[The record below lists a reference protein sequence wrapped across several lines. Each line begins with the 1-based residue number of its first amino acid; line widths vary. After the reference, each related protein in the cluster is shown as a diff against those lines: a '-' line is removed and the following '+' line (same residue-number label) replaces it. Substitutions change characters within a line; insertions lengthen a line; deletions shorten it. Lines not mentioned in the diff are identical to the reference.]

1 LYNQPADTFPDHG
14 DQRHAAG
21 DPNTMIVRKR
31 RSLFLQRKPTNYY
44 RLFLWIC
51 LILGGIWLINQVQTG
66 AIQRPFQ
73 PTPGPTRSV
82 QSYAMEGDAS
92 FAAGQLDQAISAY
105 QEATT
110 VNPNDIEVWVKLA
123 RIQAY
128 SSNLLTTDAQRLER
142 LQQALASVDKVIL
155 LAPDDSMV
163 HATRAFVLDW
173 LWSQTTLTGGD
184 PKTLLSEAEQEAT
197 RAMLLDT
204 QNILGMAYY
213 AEILVDM
220 QKWSQAEKVILQAI
234 ERGPEIMDVHRVYAY
249 VLESTMYYEQAIEE
263 YKKAIEITPN
273 LTFLYISVGANYR
286 RLAFGNNIT
295 AERNALYD
303 QALEYFAKAASLNSG
318 LKILDPIPYIA
329 IAKTY
334 SQKGDFFAAA
344 LNIKKALSFDVSN
357 ADIHGQLGIIYF
369 KSRNYEGSIPAL
381 KCAIRGCTAAESCQA
396 RFGRDCAQN
405 EPSAQ
410 VSGLPLSNTTVVY
423 YYTYGSVLAALSIPQ
438 RNYCSEAM
446 QVLSE
451 VRTGF
456 PADPIIISIVSAG
469 EQICQSLAQ
478 DIIQTPTPMATAT
491 PIPTPK
497 P

>member
-1 LYNQPADTFPDHG
+1 
-14 DQRHAAG
+14 
-21 DPNTMIVRKR
+21 MIVKKR
-31 RSLFLQRKPTNYY
+31 RPLFYKKKRSNFY
-44 RLFLWIC
+44 RVFLWFC
-51 LILGGIWLINQVQTG
+51 LILGGIWLINQVQIG
-66 AIQRPFQ
+66 AIQRPFL

-82 QSYAMEGDAS
+82 RSYAMEGDAS
-92 FAAGQLDQAISAY
+92 FAAGQLEKAISAY
-105 QEATT
+105 TEATT
-110 VNPNDIEVWVKLA
+110 VNPNDTEVWIKLA

-128 SSNLLTTDAQRLER
+128 SSNLLTTDAQRLKR
-142 LQQALASVDKVIL
+142 LQEALTSIDKAIA

-173 LWSQTTLTGGD
+173 LWSQTTLAGQD

-197 RAMLLDT
+197 RSLLLDA

-213 AEILVDM
+213 AEIMVDM
-220 QKWSQAEKVILQAI
+220 QKWSQAEKIILQAA
-234 ERGPEIMDVHRVYAY
+234 ERGPDLMDIHRVYAY
-249 VLESTMYYEQAIEE
+249 VLESTSNYTQAIEE

-286 RLAFGNNIT
+286 RLAFDNTIT
-295 AERNALYD
+295 AERNTLYD
-303 QALEYFAKAASLNSG
+303 QALEYFAKAARLDTQ
-318 LKILDPIPYIA
+318 LKIQDPIPYIA

-381 KCAIRGCTAAESCQA
+381 KCAVHGCSAAESCLA

-405 EPSAQ
+405 ETSDQ
-410 VSGLPLSNTTVVY
+410 IIGLPLSNTTVVY

-438 RNYCSEAM
+438 RNYCTEAM
-446 QVLSE
+446 QVLNE
-451 VRTGF
+451 VRTAF
-456 PADPIIISIVSAG
+456 SADPTIIGIVNAG
-469 EQICQSLAQ
+469 AQICQSLAQ